1 MKSAGDMIGGVM
13 MSDNNPKYVICY
25 DVSDDKRRRS
35 LVRCLNFYGDRVQGS
50 VFEAFL
56 APDLLDEMQFKISK
70 IIDDRTDSVFIYPLN
85 GVTEA
90 LVKRM
95 GANNYDVPERSSF
108 FIM

>member
-1 MKSAGDMIGGVM
+1 
-13 MSDNNPKYVICY
+13 
-25 DVSDDKRRRS
+25 
-35 LVRCLNFYGDRVQGS
+35 
-50 VFEAFL
+50 
-56 APDLLDEMQFKISK
+56 MQFKISK